1 MSANEFTI
9 HVVATKSTVLVG
21 MALGVL
27 AGLILGF
34 GLGAY
39 AGLKTDDQR
48 VDAAVM
54 AHRGKVY
61 RLTEVHP

>member
-1 MSANEFTI
+1 MSTNEFTI

-21 MALGVL
+21 MALGAL
-27 AGLILGF
+27 AGLIVGF
-34 GLGAY
+34 GFGAY
-39 AGLKTDDQR
+39 AGLTTDDQR
-48 VDAAVM
+48 VSSAVM